1 MRNKRKIK
9 TNRPVKAVA
18 EKVPT
23 KSPTDAAVSDGPKPP
38 KTRFF
43 RKFDWMVAGAAAFF
57 VFLGYLYTLAPDVT
71 LEDSGGLAVASYY
84 AGVPHPP
91 GYPVWTIYT
100 WLFTVLV
107 PVSNIAFRV
116 ALASA
121 FAGACS
127 CGLLALM
134 VSRGSGMLIRSV
146 SDFQGLDGRTEKSVS
161 GVSALAAGLLLGF
174 NGFMWSQAVIVEV
187 YTLSVLSFMG
197 VLVCLMRWMHAPQD
211 RKYLYWAFFLFGI
224 CINNHQ
230 SLVVAAIG
238 LEIAIAVAN
247 PRLGRDLF
255 LGNSVVFILGL
266 LLKLNGVITAFDANP
281 PLFVIYILIGIGSI
295 VAFLWLC
302 GKTREVLTQ
311 WKTVL
316 WMLLAFAAGLSF
328 YLYMP
333 LSSATNPP
341 MNWGYPRTWEGF
353 FHAFTRGQYEQP
365 NPMTFW
371 RLDSIISFA
380 QQTWLYVKALC
391 REFNPIVLLAALA
404 PFGFF
409 ARMQRREKAWLAGLA
424 AIFFCLAVILMILL
438 NPPPDRQSQELN
450 RVFFLPSHALVGLW
464 AGYGLSLIAA
474 LLAARYRQFRGR
486 GLLGGCAA
494 LGIALYLWVS
504 LDRVHPLDQF
514 AAGYLVVCA
523 GVFLAG
529 LAACPAKAPLRLV
542 LAVFAALPLHSALS
556 HWWEN
561 EKRGHFYGYWFGHDM
576 FEPPFDL
583 YPSMAKNAILFGGT
597 DPGRF
602 NPTYMIFCES
612 FLPPSKKPRDPN
624 FDRRDVY
631 LITQNA
637 LADKTYLDY
646 IRAHY
651 FRSAQKDPPFFQEM
665 LRSKKSRE
673 LRKTNRLARLAAPL
687 DRAMAAFG
695 RSVEESRRAKRL
707 YPEVE
712 IYTPSN
718 RDFHN
723 ALEEHK
729 EELEQK
735 RLLNQLK
742 PGEGEGM
749 SLVLA
754 INSILA
760 KLIFDKNP
768 DREFYIEES
777 FQMDWMFPHLT
788 PFGIILKLN
797 REPVQTLTEEMMNR
811 DREFWARYMERLIG
825 NWITTETTVEELA
838 DFARKVYQQGD
849 LENYQGDAKFL
860 RESWAQKA
868 FSKLRSAIGGV
879 YAFRL
884 SPQCPPELRPKTLEE
899 ERRLLEEAELAFR
912 QAFALCPY
920 SLEAVVRYAN
930 LLLTVNRLDDAL
942 LLMEVCSEFD
952 PKNAQLPHLRS
963 QLNRQKQE
971 RETKI
976 RLQEEVSQLEMQ
988 YDQSPT
994 NINVLAGLIARYIR
1008 LGQTN
1013 EALRLQEAVVN
1024 DKNASA
1030 EALLVVSSAYMQ
1042 LRQYPDLEKA
1052 LLRLVEQKPEDPA
1065 AWYDLAATQA
1075 LLQKNSEAIENLGRA
1090 VEMEPQRS
1098 LPQGSKPLLS
1108 RAQEDPRFNGI
1119 RWLPEYRQ
1127 LITGQ

>member
-1 MRNKRKIK
+1 MSGMRNRRKIK
-9 TNRPVKAVA
+9 TNRPPKAVA
-18 EKVPT
+18 KKAPAASSTAAAAPEGQPPS
-23 KSPTDAAVSDGPKPP
+23 KS
-38 KTRFF
+38 RFF
-43 RKFDWMVAGAAAFF
+43 QKFDWMVAGAAFF
-57 VFLGYLYTLAPDVT
+57 LVFLGYLYTLAPDVT
-71 LEDSGGLAVASYY
+71 LEDSGELSVASYY

-134 VSRGSGMLIRSV
+134 VSRGSNMLIRGV
-146 SDFQGLDGRTEKSVS
+146 SDFQGLEERTEKAVS

-187 YTLSVLSFMG
+187 YTFSVLSFMG
-197 VLVCLMRWMHAPQD
+197 VLVCLMRWMHAPWD

-238 LEIAIAVAN
+238 LEIAIAFAN

-255 LGNSVVFILGL
+255 LGNSLVYVLGL
-266 LLKLNGVITAFDANP
+266 VLRQNGVITVFDANF
-281 PLFVIYILIGIGSI
+281 PLFVIYNLIGLASVG
-295 VAFLWLC
+295 AFLWLC
-302 GKTREVLTQ
+302 LRTREALTQ
-311 WKTVL
+311 WKPAL

-341 MNWGYPRTWEGF
+341 MNWSYPRTWEGF
-353 FHAFTRGQYEQP
+353 LHAITRGQYEQL
-365 NPMTFW
+365 NLMTSP
-371 RLDSIISFA
+371 LSFA
-380 QQTWLYVKALC
+380 QQTWLYVKALG

-424 AIFFCLAVILMILL
+424 GIFFCLAFILMILL

-474 LLAARYRQFRGR
+474 LLAAQYRQFRGR
-486 GLLGGCAA
+486 ALLGACAA
-494 LGIALYLWVS
+494 LGIALYLRAS

-529 LAACPAKAPLRLV
+529 LAACRAKAPLRLI

-561 EKRGHFYGYWFGHDM
+561 EKRGHLYGYWFGHDM

-612 FLPPSKKPRDPN
+612 FLPPSKKPRDPD

-673 LRKTNRLARLAAPL
+673 LRETNLLARLAAPL
-687 DRAMAAFG
+687 DWAMTALG
-695 RSVEESRRAKRL
+695 RSVEEARQAKGL
-707 YPEVE
+707 YPETE
-712 IYTPSN
+712 IYTPSE
-718 RDFHN
+718 RDFLYVLN
-723 ALEEHK
+723 EHK
-729 EELEQK
+729 KELERK
-735 RLLNQLK
+735 RQLNQLK
-742 PGEGEGM
+742 AEDVHSM
-749 SLVLA
+749 AQVLA
-754 INSILA
+754 INSVLA
-760 KLIFDKNP
+760 RLIFDKNP
-768 DREFYIEES
+768 NREFYIEES

-797 REPVQTLTEEMMNR
+797 REPVPAITEEMMDR
-811 DREFWARYMERLIG
+811 DREFWERYMERLIG

-838 DFARKVYQQGD
+838 DFARKVYLRGD
-849 LENYQGDAKFL
+849 LENYQGDTKFL

-884 SPQCPPELRPKTLEE
+884 SPQCPQELHPQTLEE
-899 ERRLLEEAELAFR
+899 KQRLLEEAELAFR

-930 LLLTVNRLDDAL
+930 LLLSVDRVDDAL
-942 LLMEVCSEFD
+942 LLTKVYSEFD
-952 PKNAQLPHLRS
+952 PENKQLPNLRA

-971 RETKI
+971 RETNI
-976 RLQEEVSQLEMQ
+976 RLREELPQLESQ
-988 YDQSPT
+988 YNQDPANFT
-994 NINVLAGLIARYIR
+994 VLAGLIASYLK
-1008 LGQTN
+1008 LGRTN
-1013 EALRLQEAVVN
+1013 EALRLQEEVVN
-1024 DKNASA
+1024 DEGASA

-1042 LRQYPDLEKA
+1042 LGRYADLERA
-1052 LLRLVEQKPEDPA
+1052 LFRLVERKPEDPA
-1065 AWYDLAATQA
+1065 ALYDLAATQA
-1075 LLQKNSEAIENLGRA
+1075 LLRKNSEAVANLKRA
-1090 VEMEPQRS
+1090 VEMERQRP
-1098 LPQGSKPLLS
+1098 LPAGSKSFLS
-1108 RAQEDPRFNGI
+1108 RSREDPRFSGI
-1119 RWLPEYRQ
+1119 RRLPEYLQ
-1127 LITGQ
+1127 LINGQ